1 MGSQNQKLTFRSIPP
16 KIASLA
22 PDFNGTQNRHFFIM
36 MAMSIITLVTEEKA
50 FQLKSYS
57 VCSLMLVFK
66 HYICQQS
73 RLYIWSQVYVVSAE
87 MLI

>member
-1 MGSQNQKLTFRSIPP
+1 
-16 KIASLA
+16 
-22 PDFNGTQNRHFFIM
+22 M
-36 MAMSIITLVTEEKA
+36 MVMSIITLVTEEKA

-87 MLI
+87 MLK